1 MTPSKGRSSALK
13 IVPHGME
20 IFLGMERTVLTHTK
34 AKPSIEDGPLGEV
47 ELTVFV
53 TTNLTP
59 VVALRIRG
67 NGRGIGLE

>member
-1 MTPSKGRSSALK
+1 MK

-34 AKPSIEDGPLGEV
+34 AKQGIEDGTLGEV

-53 TTNLTP
+53 STDLTP

-67 NGRGIGLE
+67 NGHGIGLE